1 MCEAFVY
8 WRPSATKKNSPAKP
22 KPTLRASVNFTF
34 MFHFSLS
41 QKRLAHQS
49 RKAAPPERRATCIRG
64 PMAGALALMAVC

>member
-1 MCEAFVY
+1 M
-8 WRPSATKKNSPAKP
+8 
-22 KPTLRASVNFTF
+22 RASVNFTF

-64 PMAGALALMAVC
+64 PMSGALALMAVC